1 MRISTDPYP
10 VATLPAGEYYVG
22 DPCYVFPDGEWED
35 WVARAE
41 SGDTEELYAAEVDGH
56 PVAACGF
63 VRGVG
68 DVTDQDGFDYVE
80 DSGLIAAV
88 PVELAELDE
97 YSDDSMRRVSF
108 PEEFEVYASTT
119 MIRIGH
125 LRIDVSEDFDDR
137 EDEMDDVADAP
148 VTVPAYELRA
158 VKMDSTWVV
167 PRRKFY
173 RRELGLDVE
182 DLDSRIAE
190 GRFDDELSPP
200 IRMRRAQA
208 GSEGDLLWT
217 KGLRRQG
224 CVQAAGRRTHRGRH
238 DRLLDVR
245 HRRTGHRPGRS
256 LRRVRRPPCARRD
269 GRVRTVSQRADAEL
283 HGEPASDGRP
293 GGRRR
298 DRLPGDPLRLT
309 PRVPNTRDPA
319 A

>member
-1 MRISTDPYP
+1 M
-10 VATLPAGEYYVG
+10 
-22 DPCYVFPDGEWED
+22 
-35 WVARAE
+35 
-41 SGDTEELYAAEVDGH
+41 DGH

-158 VKMDSTWVV
+158 VKKDSTWVV
-167 PRRKFY
+167 PRRKLY
-173 RRELGLDVE
+173 RRELGLDVD

-208 GSEGDLLWT
+208 GSQGDLLWT
-217 KGLRRQG
+217 KGSDVKVASKRLVAALTEAG
-224 CVQAAGRRTHRGRH
+224 MTGFSTFDIDVQDTDLGDRYVGFVVHRVLGGTDVYAPFRSEPMPSFMVNQRAMDALEAAG
-238 DRLLDVR
+238 V
-245 HRRTGHRPGRS
+245 TGF
-256 LRRVRRPPCARRD
+256 RVIPS
-269 GRVRTVSQRADAEL
+269 G
-283 HGEPASDGRP
+283 
-293 GGRRR
+293 
-298 DRLPGDPLRLT
+298 
-309 PRVPNTRDPA
+309 
-319 A
+319 